1 MKHLKKYNEE
11 VKEIVDKEYINDI
24 LQELG
29 DDLYIT
35 KVLYDIP
42 NSSSIS
48 ISIKKRMSTGYSV
61 IKISDILPTI
71 YHIISYM
78 DSVKYSNY
86 NIEVQ
91 PLWHDENH
99 LIPILSGDIDTIN
112 PDNSYG
118 EFKITFSESYR
129 LNWHK

>member
-1 MKHLKKYNEE
+1 MKYLKKYNEE
-11 VKEIVDKEYINDI
+11 VKKNVDREYLNDI

-35 KVLYDIP
+35 KVSNIP
-42 NSSSIS
+42 YSSSIS

-99 LIPILSGDIDTIN
+99 LIPVLSGDIDSIN

-118 EFKITFSESYR
+118 EFKITFSDSYR